1 MERIGQ
7 FCKHAMI
14 NAFEES
20 LVDEIA
26 LGKVVKDDAWDDV
39 KKDIFKTKQAK
50 IKILIQCA
58 LSLKLAK

>member
-1 MERIGQ
+1 
-7 FCKHAMI
+7 MI

-50 IKILIQCA
+50 IKILIQGA